1 MDDGGAYVPRSR
13 RARRALYVSAPEMT
27 ALRRP
32 SRSTAIAELRRT
44 IDCLPSHTKRAMLE
58 GVRRDTIIVGAYT
71 DRDGGVCPM
80 LAAHRRGGRTSFL
93 AFARTWDR
101 FTNAPSRG
109 SRKATERELRIL
121 AHHLEASLEAAD
133 ETAADVS
140 LSAVVAEHRALR
152 RRSAR
157 VADGVP
163 SLADAIAE
171 HRASQGRTALDQE
184 HVVEELE
191 PIEEHVV
198 EPVRLAEPVAR
209 KSRRLPEWLHPLGS
223 IEDYERALE
232 QVDRQRVR
240 LGLVGDTAGPARER
254 ETAAAGR

>member
-1 MDDGGAYVPRSR
+1 
-13 RARRALYVSAPEMT
+13 MT

-121 AHHLEASLEAAD
+121 AHHLEASIEAAD

-191 PIEEHVV
+191 PIEE

-209 KSRRLPEWLHPLGS
+209 KARRLPEWLRPLGS
-223 IEDYERALE
+223 IEDYERALA